1 MIGPAEER
9 DAEAL
14 ARIYNQAMKP
24 GIYATAFVRPVDRAD
39 RVAWLARH
47 RAPFGAWVYRS
58 KAGEVLGWCSLGPFA
73 PRPSYPR
80 IAEVSAYVEET
91 HRSGPIG
98 GRLLACLVVQAR
110 RRGFRSLVSLAFE
123 KNVTSISGCLLGGF
137 RPMAVLQGVATFG
150 AEEERTFENVSWI
163 QKDLSLE
170 DPPMLTWLI
179 ETLELE
185 GT

>member
-1 MIGPAEER
+1 MIRPAEER
-9 DAEAL
+9 DADAL

-39 RVAWLARH
+39 RLAWLARH
-47 RAPFGAWVYRS
+47 RPPFGAWVYQS

-80 IAEVSAYVEET
+80 IAEISAYVEES
-91 HRSGPIG
+91 HRAGALG
-98 GRLLACLVVQAR
+98 GRLLACLVVEGR
-110 RRGFRSLVSLAFE
+110 RRGFRTLVSLAFE

-137 RPMAVLQGVATFG
+137 RPMALLQGVATFQADG
-150 AEEERTFENVSWI
+150 GRAYEDVAWI
-163 QKDLSLE
+163 QKDLSEE

-179 ETLELE
+179 QTLERE
-185 GT
+185 